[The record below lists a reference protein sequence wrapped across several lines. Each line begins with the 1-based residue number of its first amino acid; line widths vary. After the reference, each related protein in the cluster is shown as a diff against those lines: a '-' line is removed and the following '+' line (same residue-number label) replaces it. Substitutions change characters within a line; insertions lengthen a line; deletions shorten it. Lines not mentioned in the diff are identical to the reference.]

1 MPKARISAAML
12 TPRDRAHAADRRGLQ
27 FLAAGVATV
36 ARTRTSPGRRI
47 TSHRIGLKFPAQRLE
62 VPCFTSREIARKGPR
77 SGWNRAVSPRP
88 RGSAGPLRVI
98 PSPGAQVIEGD

>member
-47 TSHRIGLKFPAQRLE
+47 TSYRTGLKFRAQR
-62 VPCFTSREIARKGPR
+62 A
-77 SGWNRAVSPRP
+77 
-88 RGSAGPLRVI
+88 GSSLFHI
-98 PSPGAQVIEGD
+98 

>member
-36 ARTRTSPGRRI
+36 AGTRTSPGRRI
-47 TSHRIGLKFPAQRLE
+47 TSIE
-62 VPCFTSREIARKGPR
+62 
-77 SGWNRAVSPRP
+77 
-88 RGSAGPLRVI
+88 SA
-98 PSPGAQVIEGD
+98 